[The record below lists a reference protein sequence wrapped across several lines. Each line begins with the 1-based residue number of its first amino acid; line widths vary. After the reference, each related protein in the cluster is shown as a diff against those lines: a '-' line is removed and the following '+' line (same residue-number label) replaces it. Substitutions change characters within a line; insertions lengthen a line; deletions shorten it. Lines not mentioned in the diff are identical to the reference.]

1 MHVHVYGNI
10 PIKNIPRPD
19 FSICCVCTR
28 FARPDWTVVTVV
40 PVPPLAVRPAVVM
53 HGSARNQ
60 VCTSCALLSS
70 LSLSLSPMA
79 SFFILV
85 LIDCFS
91 GRPDS
96 QAGRRGQVQPAAH
109 PQRAEWSCLTHH
121 PRGHQDAAVPRGHL
135 GGQRDPRP
143 AQGRSCD
150 CHVICRVV
158 TLRWSLAYNSLKG
171 SCDFDC

>member
-1 MHVHVYGNI
+1 MY
-10 PIKNIPRPD
+10 
-19 FSICCVCTR
+19 
-28 FARPDWTVVTVV
+28 
-40 PVPPLAVRPAVVM
+40 
-53 HGSARNQ
+53 Q
-60 VCTSCALLSS
+60 VCSPRLDRRNGGSCAPAGCATCSS
-70 LSLSLSPMA
+70 DAWLCTQPGMYIMCPAQLSLSLSPMA
-79 SFFILV
+79 SFFILL

-109 PQRAEWSCLTHH
+109 PQRAERSCLTHH